1 MANFEGSCPYC
12 GQVNLSGEDPRL
24 LCGCRDAVKFRRI
37 VSALRGVWSADGPE
51 EDEDT
56 ELLSCFALI
65 AHNICRK
72 KIDSAALKLADG
84 AVLKIGKKVSW
95 VQKIEREEKV

>member
-1 MANFEGSCPYC
+1 MDDFTKTCPYC

-24 LCGCRDAVKFRRI
+24 LCGCHDTVKFRRI
-37 VSALRGVWSADGPE
+37 VSALKGTWAADTQD

-56 ELLSCFALI
+56 ELLACFALI
-65 AHNICRK
+65 AHNICLK

-84 AVLKIGKKVSW
+84 AVLKIGRKVSW
-95 VQKIEREEKV
+95 VQKIEREAKV

>member
-1 MANFEGSCPYC
+1 METVSKTCPYC

-24 LCGCRDAVKFRRI
+24 LCGCHDAVKFRRI

-65 AHNICRK
+65 AHNICLK

-84 AVLKIGKKVSW
+84 AVLKIGRKVSW
-95 VQKIEREEKV
+95 VQKIEREAKV

>member
-24 LCGCRDAVKFRRI
+24 LCGCHDAVKFRRT
-37 VSALRGVWSADGPE
+37 VSALRETWAADTPD

-56 ELLSCFALI
+56 ELLACFSLI
-65 AHNICRK
+65 AHNICLK
-72 KIDSAALKLADG
+72 KIDSAALKLSDG

>member
-1 MANFEGSCPYC
+1 MDAVSKTCPYC

-24 LCGCRDAVKFRRI
+24 LCGCHDAVKFRRI
-37 VSALRGVWSADGPE
+37 VSALRGVWAEDVPD

-56 ELLSCFALI
+56 ELLACFSLI
-65 AHNICRK
+65 AHNICLK

>member
-1 MANFEGSCPYC
+1 METVSKTCPYC

-24 LCGCRDAVKFRRI
+24 LCGCHDAVKFRRI
-37 VSALRGVWSADGPE
+37 VLALKGTWAADTQ
-51 EDEDT
+51 DEDT
-56 ELLSCFALI
+56 ELLACFSLI
-65 AHNICRK
+65 AHNICLK

-95 VQKIEREEKV
+95 VQKIEREAKV

>member
-1 MANFEGSCPYC
+1 MANFEETCPYC

-24 LCGCRDAVKFRRI
+24 LCGCHDAVKFRRI
-37 VSALRGVWSADGPE
+37 VSALRGVWSADGQE

-65 AHNICRK
+65 AHNICLK

-95 VQKIEREEKV
+95 VQKIEREAKV

>member
-1 MANFEGSCPYC
+1 MDDFTKTCPYC

-24 LCGCRDAVKFRRI
+24 LCGCHDAVKFRRI
-37 VSALRGVWSADGPE
+37 VSALKGTWAADTQD

-56 ELLSCFALI
+56 ELLTCFALI
-65 AHNICRK
+65 AHNICLK

-84 AVLKIGKKVSW
+84 AVLKIGRKVSW
-95 VQKIEREEKV
+95 VQKIEREAKV